1 MNADQLRLP
10 LIEWVKLLGVVAMAV
25 APGSWYMGHVINRV
39 NDNAS
44 DIEQL
49 SKTVQRLSISVESLI
64 RHDEQIINLER
75 RISEHSKALNEIRDS
90 IRDLELTLRGNR
102 DEANS

>member
-10 LIEWVKLLGVVAMAV
+10 LIEWVKLLGVVVMAI
-25 APGSWYMGHVINRV
+25 APGSWYMGQAINRV

-49 SKTVQRLSISVESLI
+49 SKTVQRLSSSVESLI

-90 IRDLELTLRGNR
+90 IRDLELTLRGTR